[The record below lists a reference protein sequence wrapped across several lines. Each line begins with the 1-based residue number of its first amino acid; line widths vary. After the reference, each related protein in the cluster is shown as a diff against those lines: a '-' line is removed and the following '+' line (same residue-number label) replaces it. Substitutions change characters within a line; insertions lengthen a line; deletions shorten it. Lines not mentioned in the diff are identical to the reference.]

1 MNISLK
7 MNSYRYLYLN
17 KSYKKQKMTF
27 LINKTNVLMMIYKTG
42 FAQNHQI
49 GTYWSFKLN

>member
-7 MNSYRYLYLN
+7 MNSYLYLN

-49 GTYWSFKLN
+49 L